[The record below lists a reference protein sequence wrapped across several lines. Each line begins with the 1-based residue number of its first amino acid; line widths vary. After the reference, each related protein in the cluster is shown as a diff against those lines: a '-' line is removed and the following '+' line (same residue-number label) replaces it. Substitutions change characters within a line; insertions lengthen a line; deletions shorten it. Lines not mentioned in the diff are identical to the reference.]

1 MDKRDNKGTYSLG
14 DLSPD
19 VRRRLGEAVLEV
31 FSKADFHRASVR
43 AVAKKAGVSFS
54 SIYKYYGSKEK
65 LLFSFIDDRLKE
77 LAERMIDH
85 LQGIEDIKEKLRKVF
100 WVQLDF
106 YERNP
111 DIGRIIF
118 LTVPWKT
125 WMSDRTFKQ
134 KKMMGI
140 YINVVREGQEIGY
153 LNPNVRAGTLLDC
166 MYGLVWRSF
175 TMWVYRGQRE
185 GLASQANVLFEVI
198 WRAISNPAHDMN
210 S

>member
-1 MDKRDNKGTYSLG
+1 MDKRDNKGTYSPE

-19 VRRRLGEAVLEV
+19 VRRRLGEAVLDV
-31 FSKADFHRASVR
+31 FSDGDFHRASVR
-43 AVAKKAGVSFS
+43 TVAKKAGVSFS

-65 LLFSFIDDRLKE
+65 LLFSFIDDWMKE
-77 LAERMIDH
+77 LAERVIDH

-140 YINVVREGQEIGY
+140 YINVLRIGQEIGY
-153 LNPNVRAGTLLDC
+153 LNPNVRAGTLLDF

-185 GLASQANVLFEVI
+185 GLASQANVIFEMI
-198 WRAISNPAHDMN
+198 WRAISNPER
-210 S
+210 

>member
-65 LLFSFIDDRLKE
+65 LLFSFIDDWMKE
-77 LAERMIDH
+77 LAERVIDH
-85 LQGIEDIKEKLRKVF
+85 LQGIQDIKEKLRKAF